1 MGFYWDFCAISMGFL
16 WNLLGLIGVLWNLV
30 GFLWNLVGFL
40 WGFMRFLWDFMGF
53 LWDFMGFHGILF
65 HVSPMSKIDLK
76 LLIHIMIRAS
86 R

>member
-1 MGFYWDFCAISMGFL
+1 MSVEVLGFNSFSMEFSGISMGFKEIPMELHAISMGFH
-16 WNLLGLIGVLWNLV
+16 GIST
-30 GFLWNLVGFL
+30 
-40 WGFMRFLWDFMGF
+40 
-53 LWDFMGFHGILF
+53 GFHGILF

>member
-1 MGFYWDFCAISMGFL
+1 MEVLGFNSFSMEFSGISMGFKEIPMELHAISMGFH
-16 WNLLGLIGVLWNLV
+16 GIST
-30 GFLWNLVGFL
+30 
-40 WGFMRFLWDFMGF
+40 
-53 LWDFMGFHGILF
+53 GFHGILF

>member
-1 MGFYWDFCAISMGFL
+1 MEVLGFNSFSMEFSGISMEFKEIPMELHAIST
-16 WNLLGLIGVLWNLV
+16 
-30 GFLWNLVGFL
+30 
-40 WGFMRFLWDFMGF
+40 
-53 LWDFMGFHGILF
+53 GFHGILF